1 MTQYISKKI
10 CAGSYEVSIKG
21 DDRVVLVD
29 KMVFWDGP
37 GWIASAQWIHDVYT
51 DPLQTKREAM
61 KQAKKI
67 LEKWE

>member
-29 KMVFWDGP
+29 KMVFWDGRA
-37 GWIASAQWIHDVYT
+37 G
-51 DPLQTKREAM
+51 
-61 KQAKKI
+61 
-67 LEKWE
+67 